1 MSDQNHKSSPAIQI
15 RNVSK
20 RFVSQRDEV
29 IAVNNLDLDVD
40 PGELV
45 AFLGPSGT
53 GKTTLLRLIAG
64 FERPDSGTI
73 SIDGRPVVDVSKNI
87 DVTPERRNVGMI
99 FQDYSLFPHLTVADN
114 VAFGIRGLAESRLRV
129 LEVLELVG
137 LTGMERRYPHQLSGG
152 QQQRVALARTLAP
165 HPSVILMDEPFNAL
179 DATLRPHVREQVEEI
194 LRRSGTTAIL
204 VTHDAEEAM
213 IMADRVAVVRNGD
226 LEQVGTPEEVY
237 YHPKTLF
244 VAKTVAQADPVPGVA
259 SDGNIHTE
267 VGDFPCPP
275 NIPPGAVD
283 VAIYHDAVSYK
294 TGGIYATVEKRAFRG
309 ELIYRLR
316 LASGTIIHMEQRTP
330 GTWSVGEQIPIGV
343 SFLSVIVFPVSCADK
358 PTDHTHHQEE
368 AEKAG

>member
-1 MSDQNHKSSPAIQI
+1 MSERKQIVSPTIEI
-15 RNVSK
+15 RGLTK
-20 RFVSQRDEV
+20 RFVTRRDRV
-29 IAVNNLDLDVD
+29 IAVQDLNLDIKA
-40 PGELV
+40 GELI

-64 FERPDSGTI
+64 FESPDSGTI
-73 SIDGRPVVDVSKNI
+73 SIDGRPVVDVRGNI

-99 FQDYSLFPHLTVADN
+99 FQDYSLFPHLTVVDN
-114 VAFGIRGLAESRLRV
+114 VAFGIKNLQDSKRRV

-137 LTGMERRYPHQLSGG
+137 LAGMQNRYPHQLSGG

-179 DATLRPHVREQVEEI
+179 DATLRPQVREQVEEI

-213 IMADRVAVVRNGD
+213 IMADRVAVVCNGS
-226 LEQVGTPEEVY
+226 LEQVGSPEEVY

-259 SDGNIHTE
+259 SNGNIYTE
-267 VGDFPCPP
+267 VGDFPCPS
-275 NIPPGAVD
+275 NIPPGDVSVAV
-283 VAIYHDAVSYK
+283 YHDAVSYK
-294 TGGIYATVEKRAFRG
+294 SGGICATVEKRAFRG

-316 LASGTIIHMEQRTP
+316 LASGTIIHMEQRTR
-330 GTWSVGEQIPIGV
+330 GTWSVGEQISIGV
-343 SFLSVIVFPVSCADK
+343 SFPNVIVFPALPEEK
-358 PTDHTHHQEE
+358 PAIQNHLREQP
-368 AEKAG
+368 EKVG

>member
-15 RNVSK
+15 RDISK

-29 IAVNNLDLDVD
+29 IAVNNLNLDVN

-64 FERPDSGTI
+64 FERPDSGCI
-73 SIDGRPVVDVSKNI
+73 SIDGRPVVDVSRRI
-87 DVTPERRNVGMI
+87 DVPPEQRNVGMI
-99 FQDYSLFPHLTVADN
+99 FQDYSLFPHLTVTDN
-114 VAFGIRGLAESRLRV
+114 VAFGIKGLEESRHRV

-179 DATLRPHVREQVEEI
+179 DATLRPQVREQVEEI
-194 LRRSGTTAIL
+194 LRRSGTTVIL

-213 IMADRVAVVRNGD
+213 IMADRVAVVCNGE

-259 SDGNIHTE
+259 SNGNIHTE
-267 VGDFPCPP
+267 IGDFPCPP
-275 NIPPGAVD
+275 NIPPGDVYVAV
-283 VAIYHDAVSYK
+283 YHDAVSYK
-294 TGGIYATVEKRAFRG
+294 TGGICATVEKRAFRG

-343 SFLSVIVFPVSCADK
+343 SFPSVIVFPRTCAEK
-358 PTDHTHHQEE
+358 PADYTRLQEQ
-368 AEKAG
+368 AEKAI

>member
-1 MSDQNHKSSPAIQI
+1 MSAQNHKSSPAIQI

-29 IAVNNLDLDVD
+29 IAVNNLNLDVN

-64 FERPDSGTI
+64 FERPDGGTI
-73 SIDGRPVVDVSKNI
+73 SIDGQPVVDVSRDI

-114 VAFGIRGLAESRLRV
+114 VVFGIRGLAESHSRV

-137 LTGMERRYPHQLSGG
+137 LAGMGKRYPHQLSGG

-179 DATLRPHVREQVEEI
+179 DATLRPRVREQVEEI
-194 LRRSGTTAIL
+194 LRLSGTTAIL

-213 IMADRVAVVRNGD
+213 IMADRVAVVCNGE
-226 LEQVGTPEEVY
+226 LEQVGTPEDVY

-244 VAKTVAQADPVPGVA
+244 VAKTVAQADPVPGVV

-267 VGDFPCPP
+267 IGDFPCPP
-275 NIPPGAVD
+275 NIPAGNVD

-316 LASGTIIHMEQRTP
+316 LASGTIVHMEQRTP

-343 SFLSVIVFPVSCADK
+343 SFLGVIVFP
-358 PTDHTHHQEE
+358 HTNAEIPAKTTHLQEP
-368 AEKAG
+368 AEKVG

>member
-1 MSDQNHKSSPAIQI
+1 MSDQSHKSSPAIQI

-29 IAVNNLDLDVD
+29 IAVKNLNLDVN

-64 FERPDSGTI
+64 FERPDGGTI
-73 SIDGRPVVDVSKNI
+73 SIDGRPVVDVSRDI
-87 DVTPERRNVGMI
+87 DVSPERRNVGMI
-99 FQDYSLFPHLTVADN
+99 FQDYSLFPHLTVSDN
-114 VAFGIRGLAESRLRV
+114 VVFGIRGLPESHRRV
-129 LEVLELVG
+129 SEVLNLVG
-137 LTGMERRYPHQLSGG
+137 LAGMENRYPHQLSGG

-179 DATLRPHVREQVEEI
+179 DATLRPQVREQVEEI
-194 LRRSGTTAIL
+194 LRCSGTTAIL

-213 IMADRVAVVRNGD
+213 IMADRVAVVRNGE
-226 LEQVGTPEEVY
+226 LEHVGTPEEVY

-267 VGDFPCPP
+267 VGDFRCPP
-275 NIPPGAVD
+275 DIPPGNVHVAV
-283 VAIYHDAVSYK
+283 YHDAVSYK
-294 TGGIYATVEKRAFRG
+294 TGGICATVEKRVFRG

-343 SFLSVIVFPVSCADK
+343 SFPNIIVFPASDAEK
-358 PTDHTHHQEE
+358 PANYTHLQKQ
-368 AEKAG
+368 AEKAS